1 MYCHLKPVYSSQ
13 SSDNTSEDGGDVTP
27 TELRPEILIEV
38 ENKEEIVEEVEKRE
52 KSPVD
57 HKLAGTGRTA
67 AEDSALSSETEE
79 VCSDTETIDVSLDG
93 LDANSLAGSKTDKIA
108 NLNNRDYEESE
119 EEAEDHDIKDD
130 YDTLM
135 FKAQYIY

>member
-1 MYCHLKPVYSSQ
+1 MYSSQ
-13 SSDNTSEDGGDVTP
+13 SSDNTSDDGGDVTP

-38 ENKEEIVEEVEKRE
+38 EKEEIVEEVEKRE
-52 KSPVD
+52 KSPASD
-57 HKLAGTGRTA
+57 HKLSAATGRA

-108 NLNNRDYEESE
+108 NLNNRDYDDDDDDVGE

-135 FKAQYIY
+135 FKA

>member
-1 MYCHLKPVYSSQ
+1 MCSSQ

-52 KSPVD
+52 KSPASD
-57 HKLAGTGRTA
+57 HKLSAATGRA

-108 NLNNRDYEESE
+108 NLNNRDYDDDDVGE

-135 FKAQYIY
+135 FKA

>member
-1 MYCHLKPVYSSQ
+1 M
-13 SSDNTSEDGGDVTP
+13 
-27 TELRPEILIEV
+27 
-38 ENKEEIVEEVEKRE
+38 
-52 KSPVD
+52 
-57 HKLAGTGRTA
+57 
-67 AEDSALSSETEE
+67 SSETEE

-135 FKAQYIY
+135 FKAQYIYIYLDSKILTILKLWYILYFLG